1 MKSLRVVARGS
12 GVQPKSPNDSRRKPR
27 AARGMVC
34 SRTGVTRR
42 MEKRIWHNWLMEE
55 NYL

>member
-1 MKSLRVVARGS
+1 MKRLSVAARGS
-12 GVQPKSPNDSRRKPR
+12 GVQTKSPSDIRRKPR
-27 AARGMVC
+27 PAPGMVC
-34 SRTGVTRR
+34 ARTGVTRR